1 MEVWILRGTD
11 PETLEE
17 KINNQ
22 LEEVEKVKSL
32 FHTPTV
38 QYQTA
43 VVPQMR
49 GDKVTGYKVEYS
61 AMVAV
66 EAKPL
71 FREA

>member
-1 MEVWILRGTD
+1 MEVMILRGTD

-17 KINNQ
+17 KINKQ
-22 LEEVEKVKSL
+22 LGEVEKAKSL

-38 QYQTA
+38 QHQTA

-49 GDKVTGYKVEYS
+49 GDKVMGYKVEYS
-61 AMVAV
+61 AMVTV

-71 FREA
+71 FWEA

>member
-1 MEVWILRGTD
+1 MEVMILRGTD

-17 KINNQ
+17 KINKQ
-22 LEEVEKVKSL
+22 LGEVEKVKSL

-61 AMVAV
+61 AMVTV

>member
-17 KINNQ
+17 KINKQ
-22 LEEVEKVKSL
+22 LEEVKSL
-32 FHTPTV
+32 FYTPTV

-71 FREA
+71 FQEA

>member
-1 MEVWILRGTD
+1 MKNGDKRITYADRPKIEAMERT
-11 PETLEE
+11 
-17 KINNQ
+17 
-22 LEEVEKVKSL
+22 
-32 FHTPTV
+32 
-38 QYQTA
+38 
-43 VVPQMR
+43 

>member
-17 KINNQ
+17 KINKQ
-22 LEEVEKVKSL
+22 LEEVEKVKSF

-49 GDKVTGYKVEYS
+49 GDKVEYS

>member
-17 KINNQ
+17 KINKQ
-22 LEEVEKVKSL
+22 LEEVKSL

-71 FREA
+71 FWEA

>member
-11 PETLEE
+11 PETLE
-17 KINNQ
+17 KRINKQ
-22 LEEVEKVKSL
+22 LEEVKSF

-71 FREA
+71 FWEA

>member
-17 KINNQ
+17 KINKQ
-22 LEEVEKVKSL
+22 LEEVEKVKSF
-32 FHTPTV
+32 FHTPTI

>member
-11 PETLEE
+11 PETLE
-17 KINNQ
+17 
-22 LEEVEKVKSL
+22 EKVKSL

>member
-17 KINNQ
+17 KINKQ

-43 VVPQMR
+43 VVIEKRKEQDN
-49 GDKVTGYKVEYS
+49 GKN
-61 AMVAV
+61 
-66 EAKPL
+66 
-71 FREA
+71 

>member
-17 KINNQ
+17 KINKQ
-22 LEEVEKVKSL
+22 LE
-32 FHTPTV
+32 
-38 QYQTA
+38 
-43 VVPQMR
+43 